1 MLHLKVT
8 KRLLD
13 ELRGNAEKCGQNLSQ
28 YCTTILSGKHPRA
41 AFSMFNAMIEEVAHL
56 SAEQRMKL
64 VINGRSYDW
73 WREHLITA
81 LEFFD
86 RMRDKVLNMGD

>member
-1 MLHLKVT
+1 
-8 KRLLD
+8 
-13 ELRGNAEKCGQNLSQ
+13 
-28 YCTTILSGKHPRA
+28 
-41 AFSMFNAMIEEVAHL
+41 MFNAMIEEVAHL

-86 RMRDKVLNMGD
+86 RMRDNVLNMGG